1 MIFKDFPILEHW
13 ICFNKISVPF
23 TSPLSVTVGHEHIR
37 FQGEGHR
44 SIADRRL
51 HMFTNF
57 VVKMVPS
64 RQNWILTWVIEVH
77 FFDKTNGLGAIRFLV
92 LAAKPL
98 VLSKN
103 LTSQT
108 PIKIQFYVLDT
119 IFESKKSKIRCI
131 DTILGMWKFT
141 QNLHL
146 VIYLM
151 RENRFIVLL

>member
-1 MIFKDFPILEHW
+1 MLQKTKICKYHCPSPAHYLLLLGINVFSLKAKGIARSQIDDSTCLKRRQNSNQCSKGAISRSFIF
-13 ICFNKISVPF
+13 
-23 TSPLSVTVGHEHIR
+23 
-37 FQGEGHR
+37 
-44 SIADRRL
+44 A
-51 HMFTNF
+51 NF

-64 RQNWILTWVIEVH
+64 RQNWILTWIIEVH

-119 IFESKKSKIRCI
+119 IFESKKSKITCI

-141 QNLHL
+141 QNLP
-146 VIYLM
+146 
-151 RENRFIVLL
+151 

>member
-1 MIFKDFPILEHW
+1 MCITWPANSDLSKTESVCLHSRNLLVKRRQNSNQCSKGAISRSFIF
-13 ICFNKISVPF
+13 
-23 TSPLSVTVGHEHIR
+23 
-37 FQGEGHR
+37 
-44 SIADRRL
+44 A
-51 HMFTNF
+51 NF

-108 PIKIQFYVLDT
+108 PIKIQFCVLDT
-119 IFESKKSKIRCI
+119 IFESKKSKITCI

-141 QNLHL
+141 QNLPYAWKSFYGSSIEAL
-146 VIYLM
+146 
-151 RENRFIVLL
+151 RRQ